1 MKILVAEYAVG
12 GGAESESLLS
22 EGRAMLSTLKA
33 GFERVGHE
41 VVYPESETDFETAVE
56 RLAKESD
63 AGIVIAP
70 DDALYPLT
78 KLLESSTV
86 NLGCPSEFVKI
97 CTDKL
102 RTSELLSAEGIPVP
116 RIVPLEEVAT
126 HEDQRYVSKP
136 RYGCASENVLVLNGL
151 NGRNHHD
158 ALACYGS
165 AEYIITEFIRG
176 EDLSSSIIA
185 GKSSVL
191 PLTLN
196 KQCMREEGGRLH
208 YEGGY
213 VPYSAGREVDR
224 AILRISEL
232 VVTRL
237 HGAGYVGIDFVLA
250 EDGTAYVVDV
260 NPRPTTSIVGIAKV
274 LNCEVADLLLRAK
287 FGMLPAASEVKT
299 EGRFVINLSK

>member
-22 EGRAMLSTLKA
+22 EGRAMVSTLKA
-33 GFERVGHE
+33 SFECEGHE
-41 VVYPESETDFETAVE
+41 VVYPEAEADFGAAVE
-56 RLAKESD
+56 RLSKESD

-70 DDALYPLT
+70 DDKLYLLT
-78 KLLESSTV
+78 KLLESNTV

-97 CTDKL
+97 CSDKL

-116 RIVPLEEVAT
+116 RIVPTEEVAKR
-126 HEDQRYVSKP
+126 EDLRYVSKP
-136 RYGCASENVLVLNGL
+136 RYGCASENIFIL
-151 NGRNHHD
+151 NGRNHTE
-158 ALACYGS
+158 ALSCYGS
-165 AEYIITEFIRG
+165 AEYIVTEFIPG

-185 GKSSVL
+185 GKYSVL

-196 KQCMREEGGRLH
+196 KQCIRKEEGERLQ
-208 YEGGY
+208 YEGGC
-213 VPYSAGREVDR
+213 VPYSVGREADR
-224 AILRISEL
+224 EIMRISEQ

-274 LNCEVADLLLRAK
+274 LNYEVADLMLRAK
-287 FGMLPAASEVKT
+287 FGALPAASDVKT
-299 EGRFVINLSK
+299 EGRFVINLSI